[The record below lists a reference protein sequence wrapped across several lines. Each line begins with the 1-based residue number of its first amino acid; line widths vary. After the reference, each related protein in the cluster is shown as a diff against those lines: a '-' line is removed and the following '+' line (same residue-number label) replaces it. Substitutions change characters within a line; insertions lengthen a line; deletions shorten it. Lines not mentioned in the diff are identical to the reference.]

1 MKYSIDSHLMV
12 KFTHVN
18 LIEIE
23 EGKLW
28 LGNQEFKI
36 SIFHF
41 YFLNIDISIG
51 ILCTLMKVLKHVK
64 PIQL

>member
-1 MKYSIDSHLMV
+1 MSIDSHLIA

-23 EGKLW
+23 EGKLLLENW
-28 LGNQEFKI
+28 EFKI

-41 YFLNIDISIG
+41 YLLNINISLG
-51 ILCTLMKVLKHVK
+51 KLCTLLKILK
-64 PIQL
+64 QIENIQL